1 VDIFILSGLSEGMLH
16 LLGLLVCAGQ
26 TGSNTCPGHK
36 AAAAVLLEIYGHPG
50 CAPSTQSIANE
61 PCALHAATCM
71 RLDGLKAT

>member
-1 VDIFILSGLSEGMLH
+1 MDIFILSRLCGGMLH

-36 AAAAVLLEIYGHPG
+36 AAAAVLLEIYGHPR
-50 CAPSTQSIANE
+50 CAPSTQRIANE

-71 RLDGLKAT
+71 RFDRLKAA